1 MKQWLHKI
9 EVITDKLVIWMIL
22 LLFAVLYVEIAHSD
36 LAEKYNVWITVAD
49 SIIVSVFVVDLVFK
63 YIRAKSIPD
72 FLKRNWLDIIAVFP
86 FFFIFRLFEG
96 AYDIFFAAE
105 RITVSQNLLHEGI
118 EIEEKGAKLVKE
130 VEEAGK
136 ISRTGFFARFLRPI
150 LRFPRFLKATP
161 FFEKPSGK
169 HYYHERIKK
178 SKKKKR
184 K

>member
-86 FFFIFRLFEG
+86 FFLFLD
-96 AYDIFFAAE
+96 Y
-105 RITVSQNLLHEGI
+105 L
-118 EIEEKGAKLVKE
+118 KE
-130 VEEAGK
+130 HMIYSLQQKE
-136 ISRTGFFARFLRPI
+136 
-150 LRFPRFLKATP
+150 
-161 FFEKPSGK
+161 
-169 HYYHERIKK
+169 
-178 SKKKKR
+178 
-184 K
+184 